1 MTALWRIW
9 QQHRWLRF
17 LVVGGINT
25 GFGYGVYAFL
35 VYLGVNFAISN
46 LCSLVLGILFSF
58 RTQGALVFKNSERGL
73 FFRYVAM
80 WGLLYLSNTLMI
92 AGLMKFGVNA
102 YTAGALAIIPTAAIS
117 FFLQK
122 YFVFSAPK
130 TQ

>member
-25 GFGYGVYAFL
+25 GFGYGVYALL
-35 VYLGVNFAISN
+35 VYLGVNFAVSN

-58 RTQGALVFKNSERGL
+58 RTQGTLVFKNSKSGL
-73 FFRYVAM
+73 FLRYVAM
-80 WGLLYLSNTLMI
+80 WTVLYLSNTLMI
-92 AGLMKFGVNA
+92 GSLIKLGANA
-102 YTAGALAIIPTAAIS
+102 YSAGALAIIPTAALS

-122 YFVFSAPK
+122 HFVFSAAPQK
-130 TQ
+130 